1 VKPGGK
7 GVPGGTISLGAES
20 HKKSPLAVVS
30 STCGTKNRRGCK
42 LDQDLRFLPSYR
54 TVAACSLTR
63 LRMDAARLDAI
74 VGRECWL
81 QNIRYDAK
89 RSFRKLPIR
98 HLNVRW
104 RVNPRGYIGRRKC
117 HLRRVIPRALGAANA
132 FWNAVPDVIGGGRH
146 LGRLNAQIAD
156 THAVVDTASN

>member
-7 GVPGGTISLGAES
+7 GVPGGTIGLGAES

-63 LRMDAARLDAI
+63 FRMDAARLDAI

-81 QNIRYDAK
+81 QNNRYDAK

-98 HLNVRW
+98 DLNVRCELT
-104 RVNPRGYIGRRKC
+104 RAGTLGVEN
-117 HLRRVIPRALGAANA
+117 VI
-132 FWNAVPDVIGGGRH
+132 
-146 LGRLNAQIAD
+146 
-156 THAVVDTASN
+156 